1 MTSINRRDLLQSA
14 AVLGAFGGSH
24 AYANDIRPTTVAVEQ
39 IHAASKAMTSY
50 IGTATSRVDGRAK
63 VTGDAKYAGEFN
75 ASGLAYGSVVE
86 SAIAK
91 GRIARIDTSEARR
104 VGGGVAVLTHEK
116 PPPVA
121 ARPP

>member
-1 MTSINRRDLLQSA
+1 MTGINRRDLLQGA
-14 AVLGAFGGSH
+14 AALGALGCSH
-24 AYANDIRPTTVAVEQ
+24 AYPNDTRQTAIADKQE
-39 IHAASKAMTSY
+39 HAASKPMTSY

-63 VTGDAKYAGEFN
+63 VTGEAKYAGEFN